1 MSQKKEARPP
11 IILRR
16 RTKHDDLPDE
26 IVLEILARLPV
37 KSLLRFR
44 CVCKTWYSYITNPN
58 FISTHLLCYNNHDGG
73 YVIYMPRTSVHRA
86 YFHRPHSQICT
97 LAFDRT
103 FETISEF
110 RIPFTFQS
118 GYASLVG
125 SCNGILCF
133 TDFITPK
140 SNDVYLWNPSI
151 RKFKRLP
158 NTCLNQTQVLNVA
171 HGFGYDSLNN
181 DYKVARFSWTGI
193 KWIPPPEVEVYSLS
207 SDSWKRIELGISWR
221 PNVLAHYFNYTL
233 TFPFVSGHL
242 HWMIEIIEEGD
253 GQGWRL
259 TSMILSFDVNSEKFK
274 ELPLPDDEGSCITKC
289 LTSFKEKLALIKFE
303 RSVQPHSMLLCSIW
317 VMREC
322 GVFDSWN
329 KLCVVPVESSLN
341 FIGFT
346 KYCLILVRKRS
357 QLVSTNSKLES
368 KDKIFLIDPETLHE
382 KEISY
387 IGNHIDNR
395 LDIAAYMENLALLDG
410 ENLVSY

>member
-1 MSQKKEARPP
+1 M
-11 IILRR
+11 ILQR

-73 YVIYMPRTSVHRA
+73 YVIYMPRTAVHRA

-207 SDSWKRIELGISWR
+207 SDSWKRVELGISRR
-221 PNVLAHYFNYTL
+221 PNVISYGFNGILA
-233 TFPFVSGHL
+233 FPFVSGHL
-242 HWMIEIIEEGD
+242 HWMIEMIEEGG
-253 GQGWRL
+253 GQERRY
-259 TSMILSFDVNSEKFK
+259 TSMILSFDVNSEKLK
-274 ELPLPDDEGSCITKC
+274 ELPVPDEGGCIAKY
-289 LTSFKEKLALIKFE
+289 LTSYKEKLALIKFGHGA
-303 RSVQPHSMLLCSIW
+303 QPFSKLCSIW
-317 VMREC
+317 VMREY
-322 GVFDSWN
+322 GVLDSWN
-329 KLCVVPVESSLN
+329 KLFVLPIENSTD

-346 KYCLILVRKRS
+346 KYGLLLVRNRS
-357 QLVSTNSKLES
+357 RLVSTNSELER
-368 KDKIFLIDPETLHE
+368 KDKSVLIDPEALHE
-382 KEISY
+382 KEIS
-387 IGNHIDNR
+387 NQIDYL
-395 LDIAAYMENLALLDG
+395 LDVVTYMENLALLDG
-410 ENLVSY
+410 TNVVSY